1 MCNDRGYIRQA
12 LFEDLFDRSI
22 HLVHGLRANM
32 KNKAN
37 IVHSSHRSIH
47 NFIMNICAALTAYS
61 FFDNKPQALPVHVEH
76 SALLALF

>member
-1 MCNDRGYIRQA
+1 
-12 LFEDLFDRSI
+12 
-22 HLVHGLRANM
+22 M

-76 SALLALF
+76 SAQLAFF